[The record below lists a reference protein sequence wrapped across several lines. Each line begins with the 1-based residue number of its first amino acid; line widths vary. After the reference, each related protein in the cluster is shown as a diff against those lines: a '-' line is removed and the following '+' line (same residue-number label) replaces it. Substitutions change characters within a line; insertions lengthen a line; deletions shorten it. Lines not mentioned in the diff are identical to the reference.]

1 MSLVEKLKERSG
13 NLCELTGVAENLVAY
28 EVPPTGSG
36 TLENTILVAEN
47 IVDQLNGSEP
57 LDGSF
62 WQQHLPTSMWSEVPA
77 VQITAWRLLN
87 RLKQE
92 SWASEHLDMLYLDD
106 EMLAW
111 AKSGAD
117 VDEVTEED
125 KHRDANGAI
134 LENGDSVVL
143 TKSLDVKGSSLNARI
158 GTVVKN
164 IRLVPENTEQI
175 EGKIEGQQI
184 VILTKFVRKQNG

>member
-164 IRLVPENTEQI
+164 IRLVLENTEQI

-184 VILTKFVRKQNG
+184 VILTKFVRKHNG

>member
-184 VILTKFVRKQNG
+184 VILTKFVRKHNG

>member
-62 WQQHLPTSMWSEVPA
+62 WQQHLPTCMWSEVPA

-164 IRLVPENTEQI
+164 IRLVLENTEQI

-184 VILTKFVRKQNG
+184 VILTKFVRKHNG

>member
-117 VDEVTEED
+117 VDEVTEVD

-184 VILTKFVRKQNG
+184 VILTKFVRKHNG

>member
-143 TKSLDVKGSSLNARI
+143 TKSRDVKGSSLNARI

-184 VILTKFVRKQNG
+184 VILTKFVRKHNG

>member
-164 IRLVPENTEQI
+164 IRLVLKNTEQI

-184 VILTKFVRKQNG
+184 VILTKFVRKHNG

>member
-125 KHRDANGAI
+125 KLDR
-134 LENGDSVVL
+134 
-143 TKSLDVKGSSLNARI
+143 KSTRLNSSH
-158 GTVVKN
+158 
-164 IRLVPENTEQI
+164 
-175 EGKIEGQQI
+175 
-184 VILTKFVRKQNG
+184 

>member
-1 MSLVEKLKERSG
+1 LHTFPTRRSSD
-13 NLCELTGVAENLVAY
+13 L
-28 EVPPTGSG
+28 
-36 TLENTILVAEN
+36 
-47 IVDQLNGSEP
+47 EP

-164 IRLVPENTEQI
+164 I
-175 EGKIEGQQI
+175 
-184 VILTKFVRKQNG
+184 

>member
-184 VILTKFVRKQNG
+184 VILTKFVRKHNS

>member
-125 KHRDANGAI
+125 KHKDANGAI

-184 VILTKFVRKQNG
+184 VILTKFVRKHNG